1 MADTPY
7 RTIDGTNNNSDFN
20 TTGSEFTRIGDA
32 HFADGISVP
41 LESVNPRTVSNQVVG
56 EGDAAVPNAEGVSG
70 MMYAWGQF
78 LDHDLDLSQTDGVN
92 HIDIA
97 IPIGD
102 PEFPD
107 GSVLSMTR
115 AVIDSATGAGTNTAA
130 TAVNSITGWLDGSM
144 VYGSTQGVADSLR
157 LPDGHMRT
165 SEGGNL
171 PLNADGTVAAG
182 DVRAQENPSLTA
194 LQTLFVREHNYQ
206 VDKLAAEHPDW
217 NGNHLYEQARAI
229 VGAEIASIT
238 YNEFLPLLL
247 GSTAPG
253 EYAGYD
259 PTVNPTISEEFAG
272 AAFRFGHSIVSNE
285 TERVDENGV
294 VTGPELALRDT
305 FFLPAEQFNADGGAD
320 GFLRHLGTDASQA
333 MDARIVDGLRNFL
346 FDPPVGMDL
355 AAINIQRGHDL
366 GLGTL
371 NETREALGLTPY
383 TSFEQITDDAGTV
396 AALKATFTDVDQ
408 IDLWTGGLS
417 EKHVTG
423 GLIGETFGKIIGD
436 QFETLRDGDQYY
448 YENVANGT
456 FDAAS
461 LNEIQHTTLSDII
474 ERVTDTE
481 HMQANSFVFTERHA
495 SNVEA
500 ENPKA
505 PQLIIGID
513 GNATLTG
520 GDQNDTLVAGTGRQ
534 VMTGGDGDDTLVFN
548 YYQRGIHSHDSS
560 PSPTFATVVDFH
572 SGHDVI
578 EIDGAPNG
586 TDFSDVQIRHRGGDT
601 FIAIGDDHIT
611 LTGIHQVTAND
622 FIFNI

>member
-1 MADTPY
+1 MADTLY
-7 RTIDGTNNNSDFN
+7 RTIDGTNNNLDFN

-355 AAINIQRGHDL
+355 AAINIQRGHNL

-417 EKHVTG
+417 EKHVNG

-611 LTGIHQVTAND
+611 LTGTHQVTAND

>member
-1 MADTPY
+1 MT
-7 RTIDGTNNNSDFN
+7 
-20 TTGSEFTRIGDA
+20 
-32 HFADGISVP
+32 
-41 LESVNPRTVSNQVVG
+41 
-56 EGDAAVPNAEGVSG
+56 
-70 MMYAWGQF
+70 W
-78 LDHDLDLSQTDGVN
+78 DLSQTDGVN
-92 HIDIA
+92 HVDIA

-217 NGNHLYEQARAI
+217 DGNHLYEQARAI

>member
-1 MADTPY
+1 MADTLY
-7 RTIDGTNNNSDFN
+7 RTIDGTNNNLDFN

-102 PEFPD
+102 PVFPD

-355 AAINIQRGHDL
+355 AAINIQRGHNL

-417 EKHVTG
+417 EKHVNG

-500 ENPKA
+500 ENPNA